1 MLFNKQLTIES
12 FAMKPYFLIL
22 VFFLN
27 IGIPREGHSVQR
39 ELLISLFKILQPW
52 IKEKKSHLKEGA
64 LSPKSYIIL
73 D

>member
-1 MLFNKQLTIES
+1 V
-12 FAMKPYFLIL
+12 KPYFLIL
-22 VFFLN
+22 VFLLN
-27 IGIPREGHSVQR
+27 RGTPRDGYGVER
-39 ELLISLFKILQPW
+39 KLLIPLFKILQPW